1 MLINLSCLPLCFAR
15 IVSYGRSPYQSVFI
29 LKPFTV
35 TINELCHDSS
45 VCFLLFLLLFLRQLS
60 VDLHVIMVRS
70 TSCLLTCLLLY
81 VVRIFILFLLASVLV
96 FCLSVTSSLT
106 SLILLPLAI
115 KAARISSLYVSSAR
129 PTAQL
134 QL

>member
-1 MLINLSCLPLCFAR
+1 MFAFDCFIFAR
-15 IVSYGRSPYQSVFI
+15 IVSPGRSPYQSLFI
-29 LKPFTV
+29 LKPLTV
-35 TINELCHDSS
+35 TINELCHDSR

-60 VDLHVIMVRS
+60 LCFYVIMVRS
-70 TSCLLTCLLLY
+70 TSCFVDLFIALRRSHLY
-81 VVRIFILFLLASVLV
+81 LV
-96 FCLSVTSSLT
+96 FTHVCTCFLLSVTSSLT

-115 KAARISSLYVSSAR
+115 KAARFSSLYVSSAR